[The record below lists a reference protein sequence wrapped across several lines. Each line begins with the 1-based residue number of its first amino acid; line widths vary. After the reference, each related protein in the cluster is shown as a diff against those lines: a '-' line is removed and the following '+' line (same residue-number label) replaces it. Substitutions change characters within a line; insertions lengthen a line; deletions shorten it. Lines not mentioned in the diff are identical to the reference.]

1 MQIGRF
7 KKKKKIFK
15 IIQVIPTLISLANF
29 LRSCSELK
37 FRILNLDAKIVT
49 VRSIDVIAMNINVLQ
64 LSVTSITIYDRIFK
78 KKTHIDRS
86 FVSKTR
92 LKINNG
98 KIQTKY
104 KTY

>member
-37 FRILNLDAKIVT
+37 FKILNLDAKIVT
-49 VRSIDVIAMNINVLQ
+49 VRSIDVIAMNINGKM
-64 LSVTSITIYDRIFK
+64 TAFIKSI
-78 KKTHIDRS
+78 IDITFENDGTLNLHLFS
-86 FVSKTR
+86 
-92 LKINNG
+92 I
-98 KIQTKY
+98 
-104 KTY
+104 